1 MGERQENLK
10 RAIEALDSTDDIDVT
25 RVSSIY
31 ETKPVGYLDQPDFL
45 NLVVEIDTTLVPTEL
60 LSRTKSIEK
69 RLQRRR
75 DVHWGPRTI
84 DLDILLF
91 DSLEMVEADLKLP
104 HPEVRK
110 RAFVLVPLAEL
121 APDLELPDGKSVLE
135 LLKDL
140 GKIQGVKAYKRETAR
155 YDARAGHERIRDD
168 NRSA

>member
-1 MGERQENLK
+1 MGEREENLK
-10 RAIEALDSTDDIDVT
+10 RAIEELDSTDAIDVT

-45 NLVVEIDTTLVPTEL
+45 NAVAEIDTKLAPREL
-60 LSRTKSIEK
+60 LSATKSIEK
-69 RLQRRR
+69 RLRRRR

-91 DSLEMVEADLKLP
+91 DSLEVEESDLKLP
-104 HPEVRK
+104 HPEVRN

-121 APDLELPDGKSVLE
+121 VPDLELPDGKSVRE

-140 GKIQGVKAYKRETAR
+140 GKIWGVKAYKRESAPLEPPGR
-155 YDARAGHERIRDD
+155 PERIKHD